1 MVFVA
6 ASDVHY
12 GYCDE
17 EGMLPIIREVNA
29 MMPRP
34 AFFVITGDLI
44 CSASIAFGNR
54 PDGKQ
59 KAKAVEEFCLFKK
72 HLDSVSPA
80 IPVRLVLGNHDT
92 YPGEVEPELFHR
104 VFPDRPAYQSF
115 DVAGVHFV
123 ALNGHST
130 GYIDGQQRDWLTAD
144 IARVPTGRTIVTFV
158 HQPALQSTVA
168 ERGIS
173 QAVGQAFAGRTGE
186 LWLVAGHI
194 HANADAVFALP
205 KTTIVQASICNSTK
219 GKKVWGSP
227 EMPGYWVYCL
237 CDGHIVAR
245 IFRKLG
251 EGYRLQKQPNLAH
264 AQPMPRPWD
273 GIQGIRWKLMV
284 GEGDREYLLSARAGD
299 CLDWWSYV
307 RELVYRLPLAKA
319 RGKVS
324 RLALLAALDDTRS
337 PKTEKV
343 FVSSAGKEWTE
354 LPLGNRV
361 QGVYTMA
368 IPENLRNQNDLRVKV
383 CSGGNGIVAGF
394 AMLE

>member
-1 MVFVA
+1 MRVPVQQRGGPKVPSAKGFCLSRYHRIWPIGETMERNATMTCLILLRRHVRSIRRQILAVVLMVAFCTTAAAERPAAAGHYPLATLAQAYATAGFDAAAKNAVVFVA

-168 ERGIS
+168 ERDLPGGWPGICRPDRR
-173 QAVGQAFAGRTGE
+173 V
-186 LWLVAGHI
+186 VASCRSHPRQCGCRFR
-194 HANADAVFALP
+194 ATEDNDR
-205 KTTIVQASICNSTK
+205 AS
-219 GKKVWGSP
+219 
-227 EMPGYWVYCL
+227 
-237 CDGHIVAR
+237 
-245 IFRKLG
+245 
-251 EGYRLQKQPNLAH
+251 
-264 AQPMPRPWD
+264 
-273 GIQGIRWKLMV
+273 
-284 GEGDREYLLSARAGD
+284 EYL
-299 CLDWWSYV
+299 
-307 RELVYRLPLAKA
+307 
-319 RGKVS
+319 
-324 RLALLAALDDTRS
+324 
-337 PKTEKV
+337 
-343 FVSSAGKEWTE
+343 
-354 LPLGNRV
+354 
-361 QGVYTMA
+361 
-368 IPENLRNQNDLRVKV
+368 
-383 CSGGNGIVAGF
+383 
-394 AMLE
+394 